1 MGTSIRES
9 LWLFPII
16 ETVHIFGII
25 LLVGA
30 TSILDLRLMG
40 LDVSR
45 RVRFQAGRRFL
56 PWAWAGFL
64 IQVIT
69 GLLLF
74 SSEATKMYGNLGFDI
89 KMLLILVA
97 GINAFVF
104 HSSRLP
110 ERRQVGQRSGGAA
123 QCPRGGIDFDPAV
136 VRNCRRGP
144 LDRLRLNVGHGFSL
158 SGSRVPAWRR
168 LTTELKPACGSQPL
182 TARKR
187 WIRVP
192 SIRLAAGRRRAPRR
206 ARTRRKGQPQ
216 RRHGPVSGLVDQVSA
231 NRRE

>member
-1 MGTSIRES
+1 MHYIFAICQWLEQTTVGTSIRES

-40 LDVSR
+40 LTFRDEPVSKL
-45 RVRFQAGRRFL
+45 AERFL

-64 IQVIT
+64 IQVVT

-97 GINAFVF
+97 GINAL
-104 HSSRLP
+104 RIPLDCLP
-110 ERRQVGQRSGGAA
+110 ERGQVGQRSCGAILGA
-123 QCPRGGIDFDPAV
+123 RGGIDFHPVV
-136 VRNCRRGP
+136 VRYRCGGP
-144 LDRLRLNVGHGFSL
+144 LDRLRIGMGDSVSMAQQFN
-158 SGSRVPAWRR
+158 
-168 LTTELKPACGSQPL
+168 
-182 TARKR
+182 
-187 WIRVP
+187 
-192 SIRLAAGRRRAPRR
+192 GRC
-206 ARTRRKGQPQ
+206 ARTAFAG
-216 RRHGPVSGLVDQVSA
+216 S
-231 NRRE
+231 